1 MVRVARVD
9 RAHEAEATHP
19 KIPGVPPTTLLYAD
33 KCSNLRTAFGSCAA
47 VYGVTLD

>member
-9 RAHEAEATHP
+9 RAQEAEATHP

-33 KCSNLRTAFGSCAA
+33 KCLIFTQQLAL
-47 VYGVTLD
+47 VQLHVE